1 MEDPTLITVIIGEA
15 ALETV
20 PREIANHPSVTRL
33 AERKGKKPEETLLD
47 ISFHYA
53 AMKGLRDWERR
64 GRPDITFL
72 TLLDLLE
79 RPLNKE
85 GQLQVYVHT
94 INNFV
99 IWVDP
104 EINMPRN
111 YTRFVGL
118 MEQLFST
125 GRVPPKGKPLMVL
138 KKGNIRDVINGV
150 EHSKVVFLTERGRK
164 VKLETY
170 FSKLVRQEKPILVIG
185 GFQRGEFTDL
195 SLADEQ
201 ISVYKKPLD
210 AWIVGSMVSH
220 ELERALGII

>member
-1 MEDPTLITVIIGEA
+1 MITVIIGEA

-20 PREIANHPSVTRL
+20 PREIASHPSVTRL

-53 AMKGLRDWERR
+53 AMKGLKDWERR

-85 GQLQVYVHT
+85 SLLQVYVHT
-94 INNFV
+94 VNNFV
-99 IWVDP
+99 IWVSP

-118 MEQLFST
+118 VEQLFSV
-125 GRVPPKGKPLMVL
+125 GRVPPKGKPLMLL
-138 KKGNIRDVINGV
+138 KKGSIEDLVNGI
-150 EHSKVVFLTERGRK
+150 EHSKVVFLTENGRK
-164 VKLETY
+164 VKLERY
-170 FSKLVRQEKPILVIG
+170 FSELVKQENPVLVIG
-185 GFQRGEFTDL
+185 GFQRGEFKDL
-195 SLADEQ
+195 SIADEQ

-210 AWIVGSMVSH
+210 AWIVGSIVSH

>member
-1 MEDPTLITVIIGEA
+1 MITVIIGEA

-20 PREIANHPSVTRL
+20 PREIASHPSVTRL
-33 AERKGKKPEETLLD
+33 AERKGKRPEETLLD

-85 GQLQVYVHT
+85 GKLQIFIHT
-94 INNFV
+94 LNNFV
-99 IWVDP
+99 IWVSP

-118 MEQLFST
+118 VEQLFSV
-125 GRVPPKGKPLMVL
+125 GKVPPKGKPLML
-138 KKGNIRDVINGV
+138 LRKGTIHDLVKGIQ
-150 EHSKVVFLTERGRK
+150 HSKVIFLTENGRR
-164 VKLETY
+164 VKLESY
-170 FSKLVRQEKPILVIG
+170 FSELVKLENPVLVIG
-185 GFQRGEFTDL
+185 GFQRGEFTNL
-195 SLADEQ
+195 SLADER

>member
-1 MEDPTLITVIIGEA
+1 MIIGEA

-20 PREIANHPSVTRL
+20 PREIASHPSVTRL
-33 AERKGKKPEETLLD
+33 AERKGKKAEETLLD

-53 AMKGLRDWERR
+53 AMKELRDWERR

-85 GQLQVYVHT
+85 GCLQVYVHT
-94 INNFV
+94 LNDLV
-99 IWVDP
+99 IWVSP

-118 MEQLFST
+118 VEQLFSV
-125 GRVPPKGKPLMVL
+125 GRVPPKGKPLMLL
-138 KKGNIRDVINGV
+138 KKGRIQDVVKGV
-150 EHSKVVFLTERGRK
+150 EHSKVVFLTENGRK
-164 VKLETY
+164 VKIDRY
-170 FSKLVRQEKPILVIG
+170 FSELVKLENPILVLG

-201 ISVYKKPLD
+201 ISVYKRPLD
-210 AWIVGSMVSH
+210 AWIVGSIVSH
-220 ELERALGII
+220 EMERALGII